1 MSEARYTRNL
11 FLRGMSIIYMFAF
24 ASFYI
29 QIPGL
34 YGSNGVLP
42 ARTQLVLKGTESVFT
57 KLMTKPTLLWFA
69 PFLGLNVEYM
79 MDVLALIGT
88 IIAFTGF
95 VRQSFCTA
103 PTFAIL
109 WALYFSLHQV
119 GQTFMEYQ
127 WDSLL
132 LEAGVLAALAAPLQG
147 KGAKKNSPMDS
158 VSLFLVRWLF
168 FRLMFSSGIV
178 KLSSGCPTWWG
189 LSALNVHFES
199 QCIPTPLAWY
209 AHHLPVWFLRFVTAF
224 SILAEIVVP
233 VFFFVPIKA
242 VRNVAFLIQIFLQ
255 INIILTGNYNFFNLL
270 TITLSL
276 SLLDDDFFI
285 KRPKSMLQQ
294 IATSVVSVLAGVF
307 LSYAMWMLF
316 DVKLSD
322 EGVIETSIAF
332 SMSQFDQ
339 AVGAA
344 IKNFVYIGLCGLA
357 YAIATALFQSLT
369 QPKGLA
375 KKILSLLTVV
385 IFSAAALFLFAIS
398 IVPFS
403 SLHPSGNST
412 VLPEVRQWYSQTKHL
427 NLVDT
432 YGLFRRMTG
441 VEGRPEV
448 VIEGSNSIEG
458 PWKEYN
464 FLYKPGN
471 INSTLPFVA
480 PYQPRLDW
488 QMWFAALGTY
498 HQNPWLMSLV
508 YRLLSGQPEVLQLLD
523 VSRNPFPNKPPRY
536 IKASLYHYH
545 YTTWDERWSSSW
557 WTREKVGEYFP
568 IFTRDHPPLLDY
580 LNTMKVISPSYK
592 ESDPNTLLK
601 FILDFIRSFVV
612 YVEPSIL
619 IISLF
624 ITGCVL
630 ITTIRSSPQQKKRR

>member
-1 MSEARYTRNL
+1 
-11 FLRGMSIIYMFAF
+11 MFAF

-34 YGSNGVLP
+34 YGINGILP
-42 ARTQLVLKGTESVFT
+42 AHTQLVLKGTESVFS
-57 KLMTKPTLLWFA
+57 KMTIKPTLLWFA
-69 PFLGLNVEYM
+69 PLLGLNVEYM

-88 IIAFTGF
+88 AVAFTGF
-95 VRQSFCTA
+95 VKQSFCTA

-109 WALYFSLHQV
+109 WTLYFSLYQV
-119 GQTFMEYQ
+119 GQTFMEFQ

-132 LEAGVLAALAAPLQG
+132 LEAGILAALAAPMMSS
-147 KGAKKNSPMDS
+147 GAKKSSPVDS
-158 VSLFLVRWLF
+158 ISLYSVRWLF
-168 FRLMFSSGIV
+168 FRLMFSSGVV

-224 SILAEIVVP
+224 AILLETVVP
-233 VFFFVPIKA
+233 IFFFVPFKA
-242 VRNVAFLIQIFLQ
+242 VRNVAFLLQVFLQ

-285 KRPKSMLQQ
+285 KEPKSLFYQV
-294 IATSVVSVLAGVF
+294 TTVLLSVMSGVF
-307 LSYAMWMLF
+307 LSYAMWVLF
-316 DVKLSD
+316 EVRLNDD
-322 EGVIETSIAF
+322 GVIDTSIAF
-332 SMSQFDQ
+332 SVSQFDK
-339 AVGAA
+339 VIGAA
-344 IKNFVYIGLCGLA
+344 VVDFVYIGLCGLA
-357 YAIATALFQSLT
+357 YAIATGLFGSLT
-369 QPKGLA
+369 LSGGLI
-375 KKILSLLTVV
+375 KKVLSLCSVV
-385 IFSAAALFLFAIS
+385 MYSAAALFLFAIS
-398 IVPFS
+398 IVPHS
-403 SLHPSGNST
+403 SLHPNGNNT
-412 VLPEVRQWYSQTKHL
+412 VLPEVRQWYTQTKHL
-427 NLVDT
+427 HLVDA

-458 PWKEYN
+458 PWNEYH

-471 INSTLPFVA
+471 VNATLPFVA

-498 HQNPWLMSLV
+498 HQNPWLMSLT

-523 VSRNPFPNKPPRY
+523 TSRNPFPNKPPRY
-536 IKASLYHYH
+536 IKASLYHYR
-545 YTTWDERWSSSW
+545 YTTWEERWSSSW
-557 WTREKVGEYFP
+557 WTRERVGEYFP

-580 LNTMKVISPSYK
+580 LNSMKVLSPSSK
-592 ESDPNTLLK
+592 ERSPNTILTTV
-601 FILDFIRSFVV
+601 LDFIRSFVV

-630 ITTIRSSPQQKKRR
+630 ITTIRRQPRKVRRNKGK